1 LSLTGELGNV
11 TKVAAP
17 QSEFETSVVVVVV
30 VVEPALAGGW
40 IVDRAQ
46 AAAWAVPPTVL
57 NRMTSPSSATAKQS
71 KGATISSTIL
81 FTTTLTLQR
90 KTSAAPEV
98 ESNHFWPSKASDI
111 WRVAQRSRQL
121 ALSAGQVKVIN
132 NR

>member
-1 LSLTGELGNV
+1 LLLTGELGNV
-11 TKVAAP
+11 TEAAAP
-17 QSEFETSVVVVVV
+17 QFGFATSVGVVVV

-40 IVDRAQ
+40 IVDIAQ
-46 AAAWAVPPTVL
+46 AATWAVPPTVL
-57 NRMTSPSSATAKQS
+57 NRMTSPSSAAAKQT

-90 KTSAAPEV
+90 KSSAAPEV

-111 WRVAQRSRQL
+111 WREAQRSRQL
-121 ALSAGQVKVIN
+121 ALSAGQVEVIN